1 MVMNLNMLIEETY
14 KRCNE
19 INDNN
24 YTNMLLTI
32 LKENHYWP
40 SIKVKKFKNEPDLCL
55 LHNSYK
61 SDEIEVF
68 KELYDECRSV
78 ILDFSKKFGDNVVI
92 SYANSI
98 PIRSSIDNYIH
109 KICDI
114 NNDICKRGMDGT
126 LITVYNHNGKWY
138 FGSSCCPDINSS
150 KFSHP
155 TKTHGDMMDEVLS
168 KNSLTRD
175 LFTSNLSPLYSYEFV
190 LVHHE
195 DKHICNYDEEL
206 GENYKYLYHINS
218 KNRLTLKE
226 EVITNKP
233 LEYLGIRYMD
243 VFRNANDAIEYLN
256 NNPMSFIIV
265 KKEQRLYKVSTDKIL
280 HLEEVNAN
288 NYNIWYNLIY
298 VYMLQKPNYNI
309 NEYLKEFIKEDEIEV
324 YKDSYENINM
334 IFKTICDLLYNL
346 YVATTNYYP
355 KYKRF
360 KVNLDLDK
368 TLAPVFRFHL
378 AQLRYK
384 QVSLYTKGIIK
395 QEEVFKYLC
404 HSNNIKN
411 IKKIIVHLSMAKNK
425 YDIPSDV
432 INKIVELNKN
442 L

>member
-1 MVMNLNMLIEETY
+1 M
-14 KRCNE
+14 
-19 INDNN
+19 
-24 YTNMLLTI
+24 
-32 LKENHYWP
+32 
-40 SIKVKKFKNEPDLCL
+40 
-55 LHNSYK
+55 
-61 SDEIEVF
+61 
-68 KELYDECRSV
+68 
-78 ILDFSKKFGDNVVI
+78 
-92 SYANSI
+92 
-98 PIRSSIDNYIH
+98 
-109 KICDI
+109 
-114 NNDICKRGMDGT
+114 
-126 LITVYNHNGKWY
+126 
-138 FGSSCCPDINSS
+138 
-150 KFSHP
+150 
-155 TKTHGDMMDEVLS
+155 
-168 KNSLTRD
+168 D
-175 LFTSNLSPLYSYEFV
+175 LF
-190 LVHHE
+190 
-195 DKHICNYDEEL
+195 K
-206 GENYKYLYHINS
+206 
-218 KNRLTLKE
+218 
-226 EVITNKP
+226 
-233 LEYLGIRYMD
+233 
-243 VFRNANDAIEYLN
+243 NANDAIEYLN

-309 NEYLKEFIKEDEIEV
+309 NEYLKEFIKEDQIET

-334 IFKTICDLLYNL
+334 TFKTICDLLYNL

-411 IKKIIVHLSMAKNK
+411 IKKIINHLSIAKNK
-425 YDIPSDV
+425 YDIPTDV